1 MPCQVEKGIH
11 RDAPPAGMQ
20 AGGVLFLGFGRLI
33 ATVET
38 AQAMVE
44 GTSALTQTLGKR
56 EAEITPVVISRSY
69 IRARQFNT

>member
-1 MPCQVEKGIH
+1 
-11 RDAPPAGMQ
+11 MQ
-20 AGGVLFLGFGRLI
+20 AGGVLFLSFGRLI